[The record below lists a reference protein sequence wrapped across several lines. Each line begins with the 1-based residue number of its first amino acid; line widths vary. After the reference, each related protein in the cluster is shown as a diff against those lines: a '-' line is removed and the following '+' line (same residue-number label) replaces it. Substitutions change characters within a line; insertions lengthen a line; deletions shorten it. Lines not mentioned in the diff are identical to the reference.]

1 MSASIAGADA
11 GFQNMKQPTI
21 VSRAAA
27 AAAAGAGA
35 GAALVG
41 AAAVV
46 TSDAPSAAAQEDDEC
61 VICLDSKSKSA
72 TLAVLKC
79 SHSFCEGCIKGWSK
93 QETTCPL
100 CKQEFNDYKKITQT
114 FSPLTASGTKRKRAQ
129 PKETVVKVKKTTQAQ
144 QYAQRFAAA
153 GGGGGMH
160 MLVPHNLNLI
170 HNQMM
175 LHIPQIMAMMGG
187 QFQPG
192 QVHAHFIP
200 RPAARGPAPAATARA
215 TATAT
220 AASSEGRSANN
231 AIVVDAAGVSSVL
244 RRPGTGSSI
253 AQAFRQRPN
262 DPVPPRRPQGPP
274 VVIDLTGDDDNE
286 PPLPA
291 PAASG
296 RAHSSSSSS
305 SSSSSASAS
314 ASLSSSSSS
323 SSAAPAR
330 ASSGAARL
338 PGPFPPRSSTAQPST
353 QRDQAAEINARIMH
367 ELFAMLDNGHGV
379 FGDDD
384 DDSDEFGGD
393 Y

>member
-1 MSASIAGADA
+1 MEMPHPGADA
-11 GFQNMKQPTI
+11 GFQNNKQPTK
-21 VSRAAA
+21 VTGVAA

-35 GAALVG
+35 ASVDA
-41 AAAVV
+41 AAAV
-46 TSDAPSAAAQEDDEC
+46 PSAAAQEDDEC

-72 TLAVLKC
+72 TLAMLKC

-100 CKQEFNDYKKITQT
+100 CKQEFKDYKKITQT
-114 FSPLTASGTKRKRAQ
+114 FSPFTASGTKRKRAQ

-160 MLVPHNLNLI
+160 LLGPHLNYG
-170 HNQMM
+170 QMM
-175 LHIPQIMAMMGG
+175 MHIPQIMAIMGG
-187 QFQPG
+187 HFPPG
-192 QVHAHFIP
+192 QVRAHFIA
-200 RPAARGPAPAATARA
+200 RPGARAPAPAPAAAA
-215 TATAT
+215 TATARAAAAA

-231 AIVVDAAGVSSVL
+231 AIVVDAAAGVSSVL
-244 RRPGTGSSI
+244 RRQGPGTSI
-253 AQAFRQRPN
+253 LQAVRQRPN

-286 PPLPA
+286 PVPA
-291 PAASG
+291 AASG
-296 RAHSSSSSS
+296 RTQSSSSSSSAS

-314 ASLSSSSSS
+314 ASSSS

-330 ASSGAARL
+330 SSSGAAR
-338 PGPFPPRSSTAQPST
+338 GT
-353 QRDQAAEINARIMH
+353 QRDQSAELNARIMH
-367 ELFAMLDNGHGV
+367 VFAMLDNGHGV